1 MIVSTPDQVEIICHI
16 RIIKSDEEITMSVF
30 SSRMGVRDEVEYN
43 SKKGTRIYGVLEGEV
58 THEQ

>member
-1 MIVSTPDQVEIICHI
+1 
-16 RIIKSDEEITMSVF
+16 MSVF